1 MSKKNC
7 VCNER
12 LCGTNIDLAGLA
24 MNGDEDALVYLDK
37 VFSLNRDTSCPVI
50 FHLNTAECPEN
61 FTITF
66 ESLDRNC
73 DPCPIGPD
81 AVFHIRK
88 ACATLEFI
96 ETEPP
101 GNICPDQV
109 LVDGQEV
116 DHVDYEN
123 GRYTVDIASILPS
136 VVDEECE
143 ERGLPTKVFFLIK
156 NVCAWQ
162 IRITFIL
169 EGTVNSGGQTCKFRA
184 VFSNA
189 VDAPP
194 IVLPTGCC
202 SSFAVP
208 KLAIPSE
215 LNGNVPTIAFRF
227 DGTVKLVNPKLKVI
241 CRMPGSG
248 PRPFDAACCD
258 PFPPGPGPGPGP
270 ISCMLTLCSKVVLEP
285 TLIVET
291 VRRTLFQ
298 INANQV
304 LPESMV
310 NNGNSVG
317 GVTNN
322 PCVTVGGVFDSPC
335 NDVGGVEEE
344 CQEICEEFCNQV
356 GGVWNCPDVFGT
368 QTGRRRTAF
377 QFNGNNGCCW

>member
-1 MSKKNC
+1 MSNKNC

-24 MNGDEDALVYLDK
+24 VNGDEEALVYLDK
-37 VFSLNRDTSCPVI
+37 VFSLNKDTSCPVV

-61 FTITF
+61 FSITF
-66 ESLDRNC
+66 ESLNRDC

-116 DHVDYEN
+116 DDIEFEN
-123 GRYTVDIASILPS
+123 GLYTVDIASILPS
-136 VVDEECE
+136 ILDEECE
-143 ERGLPTKVFFLIK
+143 ERGQPTKVFFLIQ

-162 IRITFIL
+162 LRVTFVL

-215 LNGNVPTIAFRF
+215 LNGNIPTITFRF
-227 DGTVKLVNPKLKVI
+227 DGKIKLINPKLKVI
-241 CRMPGSG
+241 CCMPGG
-248 PRPFDAACCD
+248 
-258 PFPPGPGPGPGP
+258 GPGPL
-270 ISCMLTLCSKVVLEP
+270 SCRLALCSKVVLEP
-285 TLIVET
+285 TVIVET

-310 NNGNSVG
+310 DDGNSVG
-317 GVTNN
+317 GVTDN
-322 PCVTVGGVFDSPC
+322 PCVTVEGVSDSPC
-335 NDVGGVEEE
+335 NNLGGE
-344 CQEICEEFCNQV
+344 
-356 GGVWNCPDVFGT
+356 WNCPDVFGT
-368 QTGRRRTAF
+368 QTGCRRTAF
-377 QFNGNNGCCW
+377 QFNGNNGCCF